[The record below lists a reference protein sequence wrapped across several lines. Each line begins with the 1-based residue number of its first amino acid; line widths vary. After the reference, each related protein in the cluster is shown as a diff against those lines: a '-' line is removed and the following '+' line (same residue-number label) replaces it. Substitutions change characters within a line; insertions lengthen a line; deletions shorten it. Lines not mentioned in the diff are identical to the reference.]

1 MANFNAKYNV
11 FGPKT
16 KHATLTFAVKF
27 DPVDFCLLHLSYP
40 LLLETVRGVNRGR
53 RTNGRD

>member
-11 FGPKT
+11 FGLKT

-40 LLLETVRGVNRGR
+40 LLLET
-53 RTNGRD
+53 